1 MTKSNTHHL
10 ESRIT
15 QARKRWEGDTSSAYG
30 VATLSRVTRKA
41 NRTAARLARRA
52 SLEDYAYL

>member
-1 MTKSNTHHL
+1 MTKSNPHHL

-15 QARKRWEGDTSSAYG
+15 QARKRWEGDTSDRD
-30 VATLSRVTRKA
+30 VITLSRVTRKA

-52 SLEDYAYL
+52 ILEAYAYL